1 MVQVKLNLMNITK
14 TELKT
19 THELQHNKCITDVV
33 MKRLSEKAR
42 EISKLYD
49 TETGDIKDGLSILR
63 ILACLLQHQKTT

>member
-1 MVQVKLNLMNITK
+1 MKKLL
-14 TELKT
+14 
-19 THELQHNKCITDVV
+19 
-33 MKRLSEKAR
+33 EKAR